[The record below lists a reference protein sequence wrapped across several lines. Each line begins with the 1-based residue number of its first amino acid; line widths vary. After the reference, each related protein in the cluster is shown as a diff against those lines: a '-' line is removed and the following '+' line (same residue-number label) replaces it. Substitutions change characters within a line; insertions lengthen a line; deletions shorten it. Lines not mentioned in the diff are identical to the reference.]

1 MQLQHIDGFSKWR
14 LKMARWHKVK
24 YKTICTDY
32 INDYINLNKHIGPI
46 CEHFAGSLMASIWN

>member
-1 MQLQHIDGFSKWR
+1 
-14 LKMARWHKVK
+14 MARWHKVK

-32 INDYINLNKHIGPI
+32 INDYINLNKHIGTI